1 MAEPARIVIVGS
13 GLAGATAATALRA
26 NGYSGEVV
34 LFGQEPHLPYEL
46 PALSKGLLLGETDEP
61 DWVADAD
68 FYAEHSIDLRRSTR
82 IRELR
87 PADRVVVDDAGA
99 ELGFDRLVLATG
111 SAPRT
116 LPIPGADL
124 AGLHTVRTLDD
135 SLALRE
141 KLTAGANVV
150 VVGAGWIGCEVAAAA
165 RTHGC
170 EVAVVE
176 LDSLPLRRVLGD
188 TVSAVY
194 RDVHAEHGV
203 DWRLDS
209 GVDEFVGDGTRIT
222 AVRLVDGTELPAD
235 LVVVGVGAAPRL
247 ELADRAGL
255 RISDAVPGRGVEV
268 DATLA
273 TPAEGIFAI
282 GDIAAHDH
290 PRLGRLRVEH
300 WANAKEQGGHVAANL
315 LGADAPFTASPYFF
329 SDQYELGME
338 YRGLAAAE
346 DEVVIRGDLAERAF
360 HAFWLRD
367 GRVRAAMNVNLWDD
381 GDALQAL
388 VDRSAAATAEQLRT
402 ADLAG
407 LAE

>member
-1 MAEPARIVIVGS
+1 MAQPGRIVVVGT
-13 GLAGATAATALRA
+13 GLAGASAAIALREQ
-26 NGYSGEVV
+26 GHQGEVV
-34 LFGQEPHLPYEL
+34 IFGQEAHLPYEL

-68 FYAEHSIDLRRSTR
+68 HYAAHEIDLRTATR
-82 IRELR
+82 IREVR
-87 PADRVVVDDAGA
+87 IGDRVVVDDAGA

-124 AGLHTVRTLDD
+124 AGLHTLRTLDD
-135 SLALRE
+135 SRALRA
-141 KLTAGANVV
+141 KLTSGARVV
-150 VVGAGWIGCEVAAAA
+150 IVGAGWIGCEVAAAA

-170 EVAVVE
+170 EVTVVE
-176 LDSLPLRRVLGD
+176 LDGLPLRRVLGE
-188 TVSAVY
+188 TVATVY

-203 DWRLDS
+203 IWKLDS
-209 GVDEFVGDGTRIT
+209 GVDEFVGDGSRIT
-222 AVRLVDGTELPAD
+222 GVRLVDGTELPAD

-247 ELADRAGL
+247 DLAERAGL

-273 TPAEGIFAI
+273 TSADGVFAI

-300 WANAKEQGGHVAANL
+300 WANAKEQGGHVARNV
-315 LGADAPFTASPYFF
+315 LGAAEPFTASPYFF

-338 YRGLAAAE
+338 YRGLADAE

-360 HAFWLRD
+360 HAFWLRE

-388 VDRSAAATAEQLRT
+388 VDQGAQVSAEQLQT
-402 ADLAG
+402 DDLAG
-407 LAE
+407 LVG